1 MDFFERI
8 NFTKVLKI
16 AIGSGVAILIAEF
29 LGLKYVSSAGII
41 TLLSIQ
47 DTKKST
53 IKIALKRIA
62 GFAVSIFI
70 AFAAFNTIG
79 YNVPAFIC
87 YLLVFVAI
95 CIAFGLYESLS
106 PCAVLV
112 THIMSEKYMNI
123 DIVRNEAAL
132 MLTGTSL
139 GILLNMYMPRNLK
152 HIREY
157 QARIDDEIKIILD
170 RLVKFLNGSEAKLEY
185 DFDSLEKIID
195 DAVAKSYTDKD
206 NILSYDLKYFINY
219 MEMRKSQIMVL
230 RYIFIQGSAMN
241 SRPAQAYDIADFLQN
256 MIPKLHESN
265 NAVNALID
273 LYFVKEKHKSSEL
286 PKTGTEF
293 EDRATLRSVLV
304 NIEQFLEIKRE
315 FAENISDEEKKMFWK

>member
-53 IKIALKRIA
+53 IKIALKRIE
-62 GFAVSIFI
+62 GFVVSMFI
-70 AFAAFNTIG
+70 AFVMFNTIG

-87 YLLVFVAI
+87 YLLVFVSI
-95 CIAFGLYESLS
+95 CIFFKMYESLS

-112 THIMSEKYMNI
+112 THIMFEKYMNI
-123 DIVRNEAAL
+123 GVVRDEAML
-132 MLTGTSL
+132 MLIGASL
-139 GILLNMYMPRNLK
+139 GIILNMYMPRNLA

-157 QARIDDEIKIILD
+157 QAKIEDEIRIILD
-170 RLVKFLNGSEAKLEY
+170 KLVVFLKDEKEKLEY

-206 NILSYDLKYFINY
+206 NILSYDLKYFIDY

-230 RYIFIQGSAMN
+230 RYIFMQGSTMN
-241 SRPAQAYDIADFLQN
+241 SRPAQARDIADFLQN
-256 MIPKLHESN
+256 LIPKLRESN

-273 LYFVKEKHKSSEL
+273 LYFVKEKHKSSKL

-293 EDRATLRSVLV
+293 EDRATLHSVLV

-315 FAENISDEEKKMFWK
+315 FVENISDEEKKMFWK

>member
-1 MDFFERI
+1 
-8 NFTKVLKI
+8 
-16 AIGSGVAILIAEF
+16 
-29 LGLKYVSSAGII
+29 
-41 TLLSIQ
+41 
-47 DTKKST
+47 
-53 IKIALKRIA
+53 
-62 GFAVSIFI
+62 
-70 AFAAFNTIG
+70 
-79 YNVPAFIC
+79 
-87 YLLVFVAI
+87 
-95 CIAFGLYESLS
+95 
-106 PCAVLV
+106 
-112 THIMSEKYMNI
+112 
-123 DIVRNEAAL
+123 
-132 MLTGTSL
+132 
-139 GILLNMYMPRNLK
+139 MPRNLK

-157 QARIDDEIKIILD
+157 QARIENEIKIILD

-273 LYFVKEKHKSSEL
+273 LYFVKEKHKSSKL

-293 EDRATLRSVLV
+293 EDRATLHSVLV

-315 FAENISDEEKKMFWK
+315 FVENISDEEKKMFWK

>member
-47 DTKKST
+47 NTKKST
-53 IKIALKRIA
+53 IKIALKRIE
-62 GFAVSIFI
+62 GFVVSMFI
-70 AFAAFNTIG
+70 AFVMFNTIG

-87 YLLVFVAI
+87 YLLVFVSI
-95 CIAFGLYESLS
+95 CIFFKMYESLS

-112 THIMSEKYMNI
+112 THIMFEKYMNI
-123 DIVRNEAAL
+123 GVVRDEAML
-132 MLTGTSL
+132 MLIGASL
-139 GILLNMYMPRNLK
+139 GIILNMYMPRNLA

-157 QARIDDEIKIILD
+157 QAKIEDEIRIILD
-170 RLVKFLNGSEAKLEY
+170 KLVVFLKDEKEKLEY
-185 DFDSLEKIID
+185 DFDALEKIID

-206 NILSYDLKYFINY
+206 NILSYDLKYFIDY

-230 RYIFIQGSAMN
+230 RYIFMQGSTMN

-273 LYFVKEKHKSSEL
+273 LYFVKEKHKSSKL

-293 EDRATLRSVLV
+293 EDRATLHSVLV

-315 FAENISDEEKKMFWK
+315 FVENISDEEKKMFWK